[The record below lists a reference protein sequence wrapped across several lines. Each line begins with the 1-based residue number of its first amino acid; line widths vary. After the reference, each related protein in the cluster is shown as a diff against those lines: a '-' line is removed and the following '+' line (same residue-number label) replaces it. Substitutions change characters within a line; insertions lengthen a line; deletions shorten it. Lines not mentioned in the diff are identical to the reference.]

1 MAYAQTRLKKLDE
14 NLAILAKFGIDEN
27 STEAD
32 IQAAFSNAAGDDD
45 LEGRLALSDIA
56 AMSYAKGGTWDE
68 SLAQHVAR
76 IRKVSTV
83 DAEKAQKAVELLAL
97 RDELAV
103 LEEQEKKAAEITADY
118 ERRMEI
124 QDALLAGDKE
134 RADLLTQQ
142 AEAVKLA
149 NQYAAQGID
158 LATAQKMAAE
168 EVAKTHAKPAQK
180 EVYNPLANNVKLRE
194 TISSPLA
201 NIGGGGVR
209 IRFYENQQLRAATD
223 TAAHTADIATV
234 ASQILTHLQTQSQ
247 TAILA

>member
-1 MAYAQTRLKKLDE
+1 M
-14 NLAILAKFGIDEN
+14 
-27 STEAD
+27 
-32 IQAAFSNAAGDDD
+32 
-45 LEGRLALSDIA
+45 ALSDISGS
-56 AMSYAKGGTWDE
+56 SYANGGTWDE

-76 IRKVSTV
+76 IRAVSTV
-83 DAEKAQKAVELLAL
+83 DEEKAQKVVDLMAL
-97 RDELAV
+97 RDELSV
-103 LEEQEKKAAEITADY
+103 LEEQEKKTAEITAKITADY

-134 RADLLTQQ
+134 RADLLAQQ
-142 AEAVKLA
+142 AEAEKLA

-168 EVAKTHAKPAQK
+168 EVAKNHAKPAQK
-180 EVYNPLANNVKLRE
+180 EVYNPIANNVKLRE

-247 TAILA
+247 AAILA